1 MEQGLLMNNENGE
14 HTIEVIY
21 LDGTSRQI
29 TYPGPYFDWNLKFW
43 QDRFSNGSIMGW
55 KVV

>member
-1 MEQGLLMNNENGE
+1 MKNENAE

-21 LDGTSRQI
+21 LDGTTRQI
-29 TYPGPYFDWNLKFW
+29 TYPAPYFAHNLKFW
-43 QDRFSNGSIMGW
+43 QDRFFAGTIMGW